1 MEISKVIIDD
11 VYPPPRAIH
20 TASFWTSKCRTTA
33 NCRDGGG
40 GAHIVK
46 PRHNCVI
53 TIIIIIILYYHYY
66 CHYYILYFF
75 YLTGDTRSCT
85 MIALYA
91 RTLYYFLRFLNI

>member
-40 GAHIVK
+40 GGALLS
-46 PRHNCVI
+46 R
-53 TIIIIIILYYHYY
+53 
-66 CHYYILYFF
+66 
-75 YLTGDTRSCT
+75 DTT
-85 MIALYA
+85 VL
-91 RTLYYFLRFLNI
+91 LQLLL